1 MPLAAQPVAVAAGA
15 GAMAAGGLQ
24 HHSNNGSASLLAD
37 FDAEFGHDSASVP
50 MQGHAKM
57 DDPALNDDLASANAA
72 VDFEPVRAHD
82 ANAAE
87 DAPDHLPGLPTTRGP
102 AAMLDAP
109 VYSKPVIEVEVPGL
123 DETRSLQRDSI
134 TRKLGELQKR
144 RLASAD
150 IAGL

>member
-24 HHSNNGSASLLAD
+24 HHGDDGSAALLAD
-37 FDAEFGHDSASVP
+37 FDAEFGRDSVSVP
-50 MQGHAKM
+50 MRGHAEM
-57 DDPALNDDLASANAA
+57 DDPALDDDFASAIAA

-82 ANAAE
+82 ADAAE
-87 DAPDHLPGLPTTRGP
+87 DAPDHLPELPATRGP
-102 AAMLDAP
+102 AALPDAP
-109 VYSKPVIEVEVPGL
+109 VYSKPVIEVEIPGL